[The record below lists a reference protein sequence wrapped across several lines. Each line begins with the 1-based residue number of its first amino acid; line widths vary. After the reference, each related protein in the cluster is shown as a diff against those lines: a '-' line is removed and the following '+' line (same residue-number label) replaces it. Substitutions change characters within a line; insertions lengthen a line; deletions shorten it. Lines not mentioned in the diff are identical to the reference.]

1 MSRKSFFLFPLIFIF
16 MFFACFNAGEAAE
29 TKKTKTKTRIKTKTE
44 TQVKPQNQNVKKE
57 IYQPAQLKDVNSYQ
71 LGMDEFILNLQGRDI
86 PNPNIESDGN
96 YLTIIIPDTKA
107 VNPKKINLFMS
118 EFHQEVPAIIGF
130 KIKNVS
136 EDMLWRT
143 EIDLETDK
151 NIEAKSLSRNFDGL
165 AVRIKLKQDDNNF
178 VKFVPTPKVPN
189 SPEAFLPFRMSNKI
203 NTEFRDAELRDVFR
217 LIMEDSGK
225 NVIIDNSFPK
235 DIIISLTLVDI
246 KAEEILNYLMNQYDL
261 ACTIAG
267 NNTIAF
273 GTREALYKLSGRRE
287 IKSFKIAYADLASV
301 VTMLKNLAAVTD
313 AEITQDERM
322 RTIHVQTNPAK
333 MYQIEDIIKRL
344 DVPAQQVMIRA
355 SIFEF
360 SDSVTKDVQAAI
372 EGVYDKW
379 TFRSNYNGDGTIDG
393 SAGFIRMLDD
403 TYTNGKSNF
412 DRQITVALQ
421 ALENKGKG
429 RTIANPS
436 VIAVDGQEANISL
449 KQEILYSKGYN
460 EKGNVEWGSEEVG
473 PELKFTPKI
482 EENGY
487 VYLDINIQTGDYLG
501 KDTDGN
507 ISTTTREVTTK
518 IRVRDGMP
526 FVVGGLNQDG
536 HIVTTAK
543 IPILGDIPLL
553 GELFKWRNDEHNK
566 SQAVMIVTPYI
577 LN

>member
-151 NIEAKSLSRNFDGL
+151 NIESKSLSRNFDGL

-333 MYQIEDIIKRL
+333 MYQVEDIIKRL

-536 HIVTTAK
+536 HIVTMAK
-543 IPILGDIPLL
+543 IPVLGDIPLL
-553 GELFKWRNDEHNK
+553 GELFKWKNDEHNK
-566 SQAVMIVTPYI
+566 TQAVMIVTPYI

>member
-1 MSRKSFFLFPLIFIF
+1 MSKKLYFLFSLIFIIF
-16 MFFACFNAGEAAE
+16 LCLTPPSWAA
-29 TKKTKTKTRIKTKTE
+29 KYKS
-44 TQVKPQNQNVKKE
+44 KPKSQPKKE

-71 LGMDEFILNLQGRDI
+71 LGTNEFILKLSGRDI
-86 PNPNIESDGN
+86 PNPRLESDGN

-107 VNPKKINLFMS
+107 ANVKKINLLMS
-118 EFHQEVPAIIGF
+118 EFHQEVPAITHF
-130 KIKNVS
+130 NIKNVS
-136 EDMLWRT
+136 EDMEWRT
-143 EIDLETDK
+143 EIDLETNL
-151 NIEAKSLSRNFDGL
+151 NIESKSLSRSYDGL
-165 AVRIKLKQDDNNF
+165 SVRIKLKPDDNNF
-178 VKFVPTPKVPN
+178 VKFVPTQKVPN
-189 SPEAFLPFRMSNKI
+189 SPEAFLPFKMSHKI

-235 DIIISLTLVDI
+235 DIVISLTLVDI

-261 ACTIAG
+261 ACTVAG
-267 NNTIAF
+267 HNTIAF
-273 GTREALYKLSGRRE
+273 GTREALYKLSGKKD
-287 IKSFKIAYADLASV
+287 IKSFKIAYADLGAV
-301 VTMLKNLAAVTD
+301 VTMLKNLAALND
-313 AEITQDERM
+313 NELTQDERM
-322 RTIHVQTNPAK
+322 RTLHIHTNPAK
-333 MYQIEDIIKRL
+333 MHQVEDIIKRL

-360 SDSVTKDVQAAI
+360 NDSVTKEVQTAI

-379 TFRSNYNGDGTIDG
+379 TFTSNPKEGTG
-393 SAGFIRMLDD
+393 LLNYLDE
-403 TYTNGKSNF
+403 TYMYGKANF
-412 DRQITVALQ
+412 NRQITATLR
-421 ALENKGKG
+421 ALETKGKG

-436 VIAVDGQEANISL
+436 VIAVDGQEATISL
-449 KQEILYSKGYN
+449 KQDILYSKGFN

-501 KDTDGN
+501 KDSDGN
-507 ISTTTREVTTK
+507 IQSTTREVTTK

-526 FVVGGLNQDG
+526 FVIGGLNQDG

-543 IPILGDIPLL
+543 IPVLGDIPLL
-553 GELFKWRNDEHNK
+553 GELFKWRNNEHNK
-566 SQAVMIVTPYI
+566 TQAVMIVTPFI

>member
-1 MSRKSFFLFPLIFIF
+1 MSKKIYFLFSLIVIFFLCLTPPAQAAKRKSKAVP
-16 MFFACFNAGEAAE
+16 
-29 TKKTKTKTRIKTKTE
+29 K
-44 TQVKPQNQNVKKE
+44 QVKQEK
-57 IYQPAQLKDVNSYQ
+57 YQPVQLKDVNSYQ
-71 LGMDEFILNLQGRDI
+71 LGTNEFIVKLSGRDI
-86 PNPNIESDGN
+86 PTPRLESDGN
-96 YLTIIIPDTKA
+96 YLTVIIPDTKA
-107 VNPKKINLFMS
+107 ANPKKINLLMS
-118 EFHQEVPAIIGF
+118 EFHQEVPAITYF
-130 KIKNVS
+130 NIKNVS

-143 EIDLETDK
+143 EIDLETNL
-151 NIEAKSLSRNFDGL
+151 NIQEKSITRSYDGL
-165 AVRIKLKQDDNNF
+165 SVRVKLKPDDNNF
-178 VKFVPTPKVPN
+178 VKFVPTQKVMN
-189 SPEAFLPFRMSNKI
+189 EPEAFLPFRMSHKI

-235 DIIISLTLVDI
+235 DIVISLSLVDI

-261 ACTIAG
+261 ACTVAG

-273 GTREALYKLSGRRE
+273 GTREALYKLSGSKE

-313 AEITQDERM
+313 KEITQDERM
-322 RTIHVQTNPAK
+322 RTIHVNTNPAK
-333 MYQIEDIIKRL
+333 MRQIEDIITRL

-360 SDSVTKDVQAAI
+360 NDSVTKDVQTAI
-372 EGVYDKW
+372 EAVYDKW
-379 TFRSNYNGDGTIDG
+379 TFTSNPQEGTGLIQY
-393 SAGFIRMLDD
+393 LDE
-403 TYTNGKSNF
+403 TYLYGKSNF
-412 DRQITVALQ
+412 NRQITATLQ

-429 RTIANPS
+429 RTVANPS
-436 VIAVDGQEANISL
+436 VIAVDGQEATISL
-449 KQEILYSKGYN
+449 KQDILYSKGYN

-507 ISTTTREVTTK
+507 IQSTTREVTTK

-526 FVVGGLNQDG
+526 FVIGGLNQDG
-536 HIVTTAK
+536 HIVTQAK
-543 IPILGDIPLL
+543 IPVLGDIPLI
-553 GELFKWRNDEHNK
+553 GELFKWRNNEHNK
-566 SQAVMIVTPYI
+566 TQAVMIVTPFI

>member
-1 MSRKSFFLFPLIFIF
+1 MSKKIYFLFSLIFIIF
-16 MFFACFNAGEAAE
+16 LCLTPPAQAAR
-29 TKKTKTKTRIKTKTE
+29 KKSKLSVPKQEK
-44 TQVKPQNQNVKKE
+44 
-57 IYQPAQLKDVNSYQ
+57 YQPAQLKDVNSYQ
-71 LGMDEFILNLQGRDI
+71 LGTNEFIVKLSGRDI
-86 PNPNIESDGN
+86 PTPRLESDGN
-96 YLTIIIPDTKA
+96 YLTVIIPDTKA
-107 VNPKKINLFMS
+107 ANPKKINLLMS
-118 EFHQEVPAIIGF
+118 EFHQEVPAITYF
-130 KIKNVS
+130 NIKNVS

-143 EIDLETDK
+143 EIDLETNL
-151 NIEAKSLSRNFDGL
+151 NIQEKSITRSYDGL
-165 AVRIKLKQDDNNF
+165 SVRVKLKPDDNNF
-178 VKFVPTPKVPN
+178 VKFVPTQKVMN
-189 SPEAFLPFRMSNKI
+189 EPEAFLPFRMSHKI

-235 DIIISLTLVDI
+235 DIVISLSLVDI

-261 ACTIAG
+261 ACTVAG

-273 GTREALYKLSGRRE
+273 GTREALYKLSGSKE

-313 AEITQDERM
+313 KEITQDERM
-322 RTIHVQTNPAK
+322 RTIHVNTNPAK
-333 MYQIEDIIKRL
+333 MRQIEDIITRL

-360 SDSVTKDVQAAI
+360 NDSVTKDVQTAI
-372 EGVYDKW
+372 EAVYDKW
-379 TFRSNYNGDGTIDG
+379 TFTSNPQEGTGLIQY
-393 SAGFIRMLDD
+393 LDE
-403 TYTNGKSNF
+403 TYLYGKSNF
-412 DRQITVALQ
+412 NRQITATLQ

-429 RTIANPS
+429 RTVANPS
-436 VIAVDGQEANISL
+436 VIAVDGQEATISL
-449 KQEILYSKGYN
+449 KQDILYSKGYN

-507 ISTTTREVTTK
+507 IQSTTREVTTK

-526 FVVGGLNQDG
+526 FVIGGLNQDG
-536 HIVTTAK
+536 HIVTQAK
-543 IPILGDIPLL
+543 IPVLGDIPLI
-553 GELFKWRNDEHNK
+553 GELFKWRNNEHNK
-566 SQAVMIVTPYI
+566 TQAVMIVTPLI